1 MSEENTPPVVQP
13 EFPAVT
19 EACPPGPNFETTG
32 VLEAALAAAIAA
44 GPVKV
49 KRPMKAVAKLY
60 FVTQGPQSCGDD
72 SHALSFNIVDGSE
85 EGFRT
90 WEEMA
95 KFIRTL
101 PPGKY
106 TPITASSK
114 SIEIV
119 ETTTTKIKGL

>member
-13 EFPAVT
+13 EFEVVT
-19 EACPPGPNFETTG
+19 EACPPGANPAP
-32 VLEAALAAAIAA
+32 AAEPAKA
-44 GPVKV
+44 
-49 KRPMKAVAKLY
+49 KRTKAVAKRY
-60 FVTQGPQSCGDD
+60 YVTQGLELELEDQPYAHFHVVG
-72 SHALSFNIVDGSE
+72 GSE

-90 WEEMA
+90 WEETA

-101 PPGKY
+101 PPGRY
-106 TPITASSK
+106 VPISVPSK